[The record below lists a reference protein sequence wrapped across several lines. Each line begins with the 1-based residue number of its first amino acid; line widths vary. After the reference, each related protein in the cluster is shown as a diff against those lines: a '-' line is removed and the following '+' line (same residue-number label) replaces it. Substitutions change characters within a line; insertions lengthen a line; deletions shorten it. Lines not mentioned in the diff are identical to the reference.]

1 LGLVFTIDLERFLPL
16 FDPQK
21 GAHYFN
27 DPDLFEASARG
38 YVVDTFGEEW
48 ADKFRLKGC
57 EADGVHWYDGYRRLM
72 ERFRDGSELG
82 DGLAEVERWCS
93 LESYA
98 NITHNSF
105 FLRYPLE
112 EDTSDFGPLQP
123 PVVSSLCWSISRDGA
138 SYQLLLKWK
147 DGRYFN
153 HAFCNL
159 ILNHL
164 FYNFHAMF
172 SGIAGYRFIPG
183 ECVATGC
190 GDFYLRL
197 KQRGEGLPQTA
208 PRFCSK
214 ACRNRENVRKHR
226 ARKREAL
233 LLETEADPVGGV
245 ASGKSVVGG
254 QDWQSQVN
262 APIDGEQ
269 GAQLKMRASTGGR
282 G

>member
-1 LGLVFTIDLERFLPL
+1 LGLVFTIKLGGFLPL

-27 DPDLFEASARG
+27 EPDLFEASARE

-48 ADKFRLKGC
+48 AGKFRLKGC
-57 EADGVHWYDGYRRLM
+57 NVDGVDWYDDYCDLM
-72 ERFRDGSELG
+72 KRFRNGEGLG
-82 DGLAEVERWCS
+82 DGLAVVERWCS
-93 LESYA
+93 LESYGKM
-98 NITHNSF
+98 THRNF
-105 FLRYPLE
+105 FLSYPLE

-123 PVVSSLCWSISRDGA
+123 PVVSSLCWSISTDGDC
-138 SYQLLLKWK
+138 YRLLLKWK

-153 HAFCNL
+153 HAFCSL
-159 ILNHL
+159 ILSHL

-172 SGIAGYRFIPG
+172 SGVVGYRFIPG
-183 ECVATGC
+183 ECVAEGC

-197 KQRGEGLPQTA
+197 KQRGKGPPPTQ

-233 LLETEADPVGGV
+233 LLKAEADSVGGV

-269 GAQLKMRASTGGR
+269 GAQLKIGASTGGR